1 MELNQVRYFLKMCEM
16 LNFTLAADACS
27 VSQPSLTRGIKRL
40 EDELGGDL
48 FRRERSRTHLT
59 ELGRMMQP
67 VLAKCYEGALQAM
80 RTAQEFSSG
89 NRASIRIGMTRA
101 IEVDR
106 VFCALEELFKAIP
119 SIELTIV
126 RDERDSI
133 LSGMEYGD
141 LDFAV
146 ASGMDGFW
154 ERFDTWPLFEDSFSA
169 YFAADGAFGDCDV
182 FELGQIA
189 NHSYLAEPFC
199 DYSSIVEKHMR
210 TKGISPQS
218 THTMT
223 SRCDTMSFL
232 VRDLGVAIIPT
243 KTTKLPGIKV
253 VPIPELDLKYN
264 ASIFAVSGR
273 QYSPAGAQ
281 FVKIVRQFDDI
292 RKLCCLQENS
302 KL

>member
-1 MELNQVRYFLKMCEM
+1 MME
-16 LNFTLAADACS
+16 
-27 VSQPSLTRGIKRL
+27 
-40 EDELGGDL
+40 
-48 FRRERSRTHLT
+48 
-59 ELGRMMQP
+59 P

-80 RTAQEFSSG
+80 RTAKEFSSG
-89 NRASIRIGMTRA
+89 NRASIKIGMTRA

-106 VFCALEELFKAIP
+106 VFNALDELFKAIP

-146 ASGMDGFW
+146 ASGLDGFW

-169 YFAADGAFGDCDV
+169 YFSADGKFGGTQEFSLDQV
-182 FELGQIA
+182 AQ
-189 NHSYLAEPFC
+189 HSYLSEPFC
-199 DYSSIVEKHMR
+199 DYSSIVERHLR
-210 TKGISPQS
+210 HRGIHPLS

-223 SRCDTMSFL
+223 SRCDTMGFL
-232 VRDLGVAIIPT
+232 LRDLGVAIIPT
-243 KTTKLPGIKV
+243 KTTKLPGIEV
-253 VPIPELDLKYN
+253 APIPELDLKYN

-281 FVKIVRQFDDI
+281 FVKIVKQIDSLR
-292 RKLCCLQENS
+292 RLCCLPDSSEP
-302 KL
+302 